1 MENLLN
7 VRNIK
12 EICSMKIIPLK
23 EGNFSASKTKDF
35 TLLTEENFDKVGG
48 IKMSVQP
55 FLIITENDHILL
67 DAGIGWKNESGTT
80 VISEILKRENI
91 HPDQIT
97 KLLLSHLHKD
107 HIDGAVTVTDNGFKA
122 TFPDAQIYIQKREL
136 DFAMEKKG
144 NPSFDFTILEQLV
157 QLPNITW
164 MEEDEGQI
172 TDEISYEVVG
182 GHTPFM
188 QVFWIRENGE
198 TAFYGADDLPQAS
211 YLKYHVAYK
220 SDFDGRKAMELRLKW
235 EKEAKENRWK
245 VLLYHDLERNVI
257 EIKKKNGLNFI
268 KPFIN
273 IKFRR
278 NIEFLSDPVFPV
290 LYRLRCYKNTSCNF
304 LSGHIELKVNT
315 KDQFRI
321 FKGRLY
327 SG

>member
-1 MENLLN
+1 
-7 VRNIK
+7 
-12 EICSMKIIPLK
+12 MKIIPLK

-55 FLIITENDHILL
+55 FLIITENDYILL

-97 KLLLSHLHKD
+97 RLLLSHLHKD
-107 HIDGAVTVTDNGFKA
+107 HIEGAVTFTDNDFEA
-122 TFPDAQIYIQKREL
+122 TFPNAQIYIQKREF
-136 DFAMEKKG
+136 DFAMENKG
-144 NPSFDFTILEQLV
+144 NPSFDFTILEQLI
-157 QLPNITW
+157 QLPNIIW
-164 MEEDEGQI
+164 MDEDQGQI

-235 EKEAKENRWK
+235 EKEAKENHWK
-245 VLLYHDLERNVI
+245 VLLYHDLERAVT
-257 EIKKKNGLNFI
+257 EI
-268 KPFIN
+268 
-273 IKFRR
+273 
-278 NIEFLSDPVFPV
+278 
-290 LYRLRCYKNTSCNF
+290 
-304 LSGHIELKVNT
+304 
-315 KDQFRI
+315 
-321 FKGRLY
+321 
-327 SG
+327 